1 MDNFKRFGKIKTIN
15 NPSVK
20 DLSIALAPFFVMFV
34 ITMIKGKMLT
44 WALVVSVVSLLSYA
58 GLIVYFC
65 IKQRC
70 YKQMAYNLLFLIL
83 FGLGFI
89 LIHI

>member
-1 MDNFKRFGKIKTIN
+1 MNSFRRSGKIKTIS
-15 NPSVK
+15 NPSVE

-34 ITMIKGKMLT
+34 VALIKGKMPT
-44 WALVVSVVSLLSYA
+44 WALVVSVVSLVSYA
-58 GLIVYFC
+58 GLIAYFC
-65 IKQRC
+65 IKQKC

-89 LIHI
+89 LINL